1 MDETK
6 QKKLG
11 KDFRLF
17 CGRAHPELGE
27 EISSELGA
35 ALGKIHLSTFP
46 DSEVHAQI
54 EESIRGNDIYI
65 IQPTCAPVNENLM
78 ELLVMIDAFR
88 RASAKQITA
97 VIPYYGY
104 SRQDRKS
111 TGREPI
117 SAKLVANL
125 ITAAQADRVVS
136 IDLHAPQIQGFFDI
150 PTDHLTAIETL
161 SSYFREQSL
170 ENAVIVS
177 PDVGRAKLAEK
188 YSISLGLPMVMMHK
202 QRKGGKVKVVKIIGD
217 VKGKDPIVID
227 DIVASGS
234 IYKHA
239 QALTKA
245 GSNPISLAIT
255 HPILV
260 GDSLKRLADD
270 SIKEIVVT
278 NTVPVPE
285 RKRLGGKIKVI
296 SVAPL
301 LGKVIKSIH
310 LNRSV
315 SEVFFYT
322 SAANKKKI

>member
-1 MDETK
+1 M
-6 QKKLG
+6 KLNEN
-11 KDFRLF
+11 FRLF
-17 CGRAHPELGE
+17 CGRANPKLGQEIADFLEVSLGE
-27 EISSELGA
+27 VRIT
-35 ALGKIHLSTFP
+35 TFP
-46 DSEVHAQI
+46 DSEIHAQI
-54 EESIRGNDIYI
+54 EESIRGDDIYI
-65 IQPTCAPVNENLM
+65 IQPTCHPVNQNLM

-88 RASAKQITA
+88 RASARQITA

-104 SRQDRKS
+104 SRQDRKA

-125 ITAAQADRVVS
+125 ITKAGADRVVS

-150 PTDHLTAIETL
+150 PMDHLTAFTVL
-161 SSYFREQSL
+161 SEYFSKKSL
-170 ENAVIVS
+170 DNSVIVS
-177 PDVGRAKLAEK
+177 PDVGRAKLAGK
-188 YSISLGLPMVMMHK
+188 YSNFLGLPMVIMHK
-202 QRKGGKVKVVKIIGD
+202 RRKAGKVEVVEIVGD

-239 QALTKA
+239 QALVDA
-245 GSNPISLAIT
+245 GSNKVSLSIT

-260 GDSLKRLADD
+260 RNSLDRLSSP

-285 RKRLGGKIKVI
+285 EKRLDGKIKVV

-301 LGKVIKSIH
+301 LGKVIRRIH
-310 LNRSV
+310 QNRSV
-315 SEVFFYT
+315 SKVFLT
-322 SAANKKKI
+322 NREQ